1 MLILSIMNNSIAEHK
16 IKVIA
21 HIESDFKGKF
31 GIPRQSGIIHELSAK
46 IVFEKQ
52 YRDINALRGLEKFSH
67 LWLIWQFSENT
78 DYECFPT
85 VRPPRLGGEERIG
98 VFATRSPFRPNS
110 IGLSCVE
117 FDHIEISTKNG
128 PVVYVKGA
136 DLLDGTPIYDIKP
149 YIPYTDA
156 HPQASC
162 SFAKSEWERKL
173 KVDFPKELLE
183 QIKENK
189 QTALIKVLE
198 QDPRPAYKEDSDEV
212 YTMSFA
218 GYEVSFM
225 VNNRVLTVTKVE
237 FYNA

>member
-1 MLILSIMNNSIAEHK
+1 MNNSISEHK
-16 IKVIA
+16 IKIIA

-31 GIPRQSGIIHELSAK
+31 GIPRQSGIISELSAK

-78 DYECFPT
+78 ANECFPT
-85 VRPPRLGGEERIG
+85 IRPPRLGGEERIG

-117 FDHIEISTKNG
+117 LDHIEVSTKNG
-128 PVVYVKGA
+128 PVIIVKGA

-162 SFAKSEWERKL
+162 SFAKSEWERKIE
-173 KVDFPKELLE
+173 VDFPKELLE
-183 QIKENK
+183 QISEKK

-218 GYEVSFM
+218 GYEVSF
-225 VNNRVLTVTKVE
+225 VVRNRVLTVTKVG
-237 FYNA
+237 FYSA

>member
-1 MLILSIMNNSIAEHK
+1 MNNSITEHK

-31 GIPRQSGIIHELSAK
+31 GIPRQSGIITELSSK
-46 IVFEKQ
+46 IIFEKE
-52 YRDINALRGLEKFSH
+52 YRDINALRGLDKFSH

-78 DYECFPT
+78 ANECFPT
-85 VRPPRLGGEERIG
+85 IRPPRLGGEERIG

-117 FDHIEISTKNG
+117 LDHIEVSAKNG
-128 PVVYVKGA
+128 PVIFVKGA

-156 HPQASC
+156 QPQAFC
-162 SFAKSEWERKL
+162 SFAKSEWERKV

-183 QIKENK
+183 KINVDK
-189 QTALIKVLE
+189 QSSLIKVLE
-198 QDPRPAYKEDSDEV
+198 QDPRPAYKEDSEEV

-218 GYEVSFM
+218 DYEVSFM
-225 VNNRVLTVTKVE
+225 VKNKVLKVIGVDQ
-237 FYNA
+237 

>member
-1 MLILSIMNNSIAEHK
+1 MLRLLIMNNSIIEHK

-31 GIPRQSGIIHELSAK
+31 GIPRQSGIIRELTAK
-46 IVFEKQ
+46 IVFEKD
-52 YRDINALRGLEKFSH
+52 YRDVNALRGLEKFSH
-67 LWLIWQFSENT
+67 LWLIWQFSENA
-78 DYECFPT
+78 DNECFPT

-117 FDHIEISTKNG
+117 LDHIEVSNKYG
-128 PVVYVKGA
+128 PVVFVRGA

-173 KVDFPKELLE
+173 KVEFPKELLE
-183 QIKENK
+183 QIKEDK

-198 QDPRPAYKEDSDEV
+198 QDPRPAYKEDSDDI

-218 GYEVSFM
+218 DYEVSFT
-225 VNNRVLTVTKVE
+225 VKNKVLKVIKIE
-237 FYNA
+237 

>member
-1 MLILSIMNNSIAEHK
+1 MNNSITEHK

-31 GIPRQSGIIHELSAK
+31 GIPRQSGIITELYSK
-46 IVFEKQ
+46 IIFEKE
-52 YRDINALRGLEKFSH
+52 YRDINALRGLDKFSH

-78 DYECFPT
+78 ANECFPT
-85 VRPPRLGGEERIG
+85 IRPPRLGGEERIG

-117 FDHIEISTKNG
+117 LDHIEVSAKNG
-128 PVVYVKGA
+128 PVIFVKGA

-156 HPQASC
+156 KPQASC
-162 SFAKSEWERKL
+162 SFAKSEWERKV

-183 QIKENK
+183 QIKDEK

-198 QDPRPAYKEDSDEV
+198 QDPRPAYKEDSEEV

-218 GYEVSFM
+218 DYEVSFI
-225 VNNRVLTVTKVE
+225 VKEKVLKVIGVDQ
-237 FYNA
+237 

>member
-1 MLILSIMNNSIAEHK
+1 MNNSITEHK

-31 GIPRQSGIIHELSAK
+31 GIPRQSGIITELSSK
-46 IVFEKQ
+46 IIFEKE
-52 YRDINALRGLEKFSH
+52 YRDINALRGLDKFSH

-78 DYECFPT
+78 ANECFPT
-85 VRPPRLGGEERIG
+85 IRPPRLGGEERIG

-117 FDHIEISTKNG
+117 LDHIEVSAKNG
-128 PVVYVKGA
+128 PVIFVKGA

-156 HPQASC
+156 QPQAFC
-162 SFAKSEWERKL
+162 SFAKSEWERKV

-183 QIKENK
+183 KINENK
-189 QTALIKVLE
+189 QSSLIKVLE
-198 QDPRPAYKEDSDEV
+198 QDPRPAYKEDSEEV

-218 GYEVSFM
+218 DYEVSFM
-225 VNNRVLTVTKVE
+225 VKNKVLKVIGVDQ
-237 FYNA
+237 

>member
-1 MLILSIMNNSIAEHK
+1 MKIMNKSTLEHK

-46 IVFEKQ
+46 IIFEKQ
-52 YRDINALRGLEKFSH
+52 FRDFNALRGLEKFSH
-67 LWLIWQFSENT
+67 LWLVWQFSENT
-78 DYECFPT
+78 DNECFPT

-117 FDHIEISTKNG
+117 LDHIEHSTKEG
-128 PVVYVKGA
+128 PIIYVRGA
-136 DLLDGTPIYDIKP
+136 DLLNGTPIFDIKP

-156 HPQASC
+156 QPQAAC

-173 KVDFPKELLE
+173 EVSFPKELLE
-183 QIKENK
+183 QIKKDK

-218 GYEVSFM
+218 DYEVSFI
-225 VNNRVLTVTKVE
+225 VKNKVLTVTKIILHI
-237 FYNA
+237 A

>member
-1 MLILSIMNNSIAEHK
+1 MKNSILEHK

-46 IVFEKQ
+46 IVFEKK

-78 DYECFPT
+78 DNECFPT

-117 FDHIEISTKNG
+117 LDHIEVTSKDG
-128 PVVYVKGA
+128 PVLFVNGA
-136 DLLDGTPIYDIKP
+136 DLLNGTPIYDIKP

-156 HPQASC
+156 QPQAAC

-173 KVDFPKELLE
+173 EVDFPKELLE
-183 QIKENK
+183 KIADSK
-189 QTALIKVLE
+189 QSALIKVLE
-198 QDPRPAYKEDSDEV
+198 QDPRPAYKEDSDEI

-218 GYEVSFM
+218 DYEVSF
-225 VNNRVLTVTKVE
+225 VVKNKVLKVTKID
-237 FYNA
+237 FYTA

>member
-1 MLILSIMNNSIAEHK
+1 MNNSITEHK

-31 GIPRQSGIIHELSAK
+31 GIPRQSGIITELSSK
-46 IVFEKQ
+46 IIFEKE
-52 YRDINALRGLEKFSH
+52 YRDINALRGLDKFSH

-78 DYECFPT
+78 ANECFPT
-85 VRPPRLGGEERIG
+85 IRPPRLGGEERIG

-117 FDHIEISTKNG
+117 LDHIEVSAKNG
-128 PVVYVKGA
+128 PVIFVKGA

-156 HPQASC
+156 QPQASC
-162 SFAKSEWERKL
+162 SFAKSEWERKV

-183 QIKENK
+183 KINVDK
-189 QTALIKVLE
+189 QSSLIKVLE
-198 QDPRPAYKEDSDEV
+198 QDPRPAYKEDSEEV

-218 GYEVSFM
+218 DYEVSFM
-225 VNNRVLTVTKVE
+225 VKEKVLKVIGVD
-237 FYNA
+237 